1 MIGFK
6 LNSYFLVDLGQTE
19 ADRKLKVAESPP
31 PLIDTS
37 AHYTSLPSRFGEG
50 VGYPLSTQPSSLPT
64 ITQPTSLS
72 SDLLATSSFS
82 TPPASTSFHSLTPS
96 TGYSFIYYSILQYIT
111 VYYSILQYITVYYSI
126 LQYTVIYCSKL

>member
-1 MIGFK
+1 MVGFK
-6 LNSYFLVDLGQTE
+6 WNSYFLVDLGQTE

-37 AHYTSLPSRFGEG
+37 TQYTSLPSRFGEG

-64 ITQPTSLS
+64 ITQPASLS
-72 SDLLATSSFS
+72 SDLLTTSSFS
-82 TPPASTSFHSLTPS
+82 TPPPSTSFHSLTPS

-111 VYYSILQYITVYYSI
+111 VYYCIPQYTTVYYSI
-126 LQYTVIYCSKL
+126 LQCTTVYYSIL